1 MLWRKDAAAE
11 AEADLE
17 TCGLAGPFPCG
28 LEDGTE
34 IQNAMELAKAKIMGT
49 DEEQQAADPAEPAEP
64 ATAEAPADP
73 ATPAEPGEQAAD
85 AAGNAPAAVEEPV
98 EEAAEAAEPAE
109 EPVEAPVTAEDMA
122 AEAEAE
128 VQAEAPVAEAEAEV
142 EAEAVAEPE
151 VETTEAPAEPEMEAT
166 DAPAE
171 AAEAPAED
179 DRNLVEKLAD
189 QLTGDDAEEQAAEA
203 PAEEAPAEESPAE
216 DMTAGERIEADT
228 DAETAQ
234 APEAEESVTEEPAAE
249 DDRGL
254 VEQLADQLTGDDAD
268 AEATAGVDAEADA
281 EGEVAAEAGAAPED
295 TAEADAAGE
304 VIAQDVMPE
313 EPVEDA
319 APTAAAATESD
330 ADAEV
335 DVTADEEGVVVEE
348 VTAESTRSA
357 SEEYETQVAGASAT
371 NEGTVLSNTL
381 NRDLTNFE
389 KMVLVGL
396 GGVAVGTLL
405 NNNKEVVSNSGDRI
419 VVQNPDGTYSVLKN
433 DDEILRQPGAVVS
446 TKSFDDG
453 STRTIVDRE
462 DGSRIITVRAADGT
476 VLKRTKVTP
485 DGTSIVLFDDTVAS
499 QPVSRQEF
507 ADYRPAPSVQV
518 SSSDEVALREALMA
532 SMNAS
537 PDRTFSLRQIRE
549 YAQIRDLAPVIEV
562 DAITFNTGS
571 AVITSSQAEELAA
584 LGSAIRDVIAEV
596 PDAVFLIEGH
606 TDTVGNAA
614 YNLALS
620 DRRAESVALALTEYF
635 DVPPENL
642 ITQGYGESDLK
653 VAQAGD
659 IRENRRANVRN
670 ITPLLQ

>member
-1 MLWRKDAAAE
+1 
-11 AEADLE
+11 
-17 TCGLAGPFPCG
+17 
-28 LEDGTE
+28 
-34 IQNAMELAKAKIMGT
+34 
-49 DEEQQAADPAEPAEP
+49 
-64 ATAEAPADP
+64 
-73 ATPAEPGEQAAD
+73 
-85 AAGNAPAAVEEPV
+85 
-98 EEAAEAAEPAE
+98 
-109 EPVEAPVTAEDMA
+109 
-122 AEAEAE
+122 
-128 VQAEAPVAEAEAEV
+128 
-142 EAEAVAEPE
+142 
-151 VETTEAPAEPEMEAT
+151 
-166 DAPAE
+166 
-171 AAEAPAED
+171 
-179 DRNLVEKLAD
+179 
-189 QLTGDDAEEQAAEA
+189 
-203 PAEEAPAEESPAE
+203 
-216 DMTAGERIEADT
+216 MT
-228 DAETAQ
+228 
-234 APEAEESVTEEPAAE
+234 
-249 DDRGL
+249 
-254 VEQLADQLTGDDAD
+254 
-268 AEATAGVDAEADA
+268 
-281 EGEVAAEAGAAPED
+281 AEAGAAPED

-319 APTAAAATESD
+319 APETAAAAEADVAADTE
-330 ADAEV
+330 
-335 DVTADEEGVVVEE
+335 VTADEEGVEVEE
-348 VTAESTRSA
+348 VTAETTRSA
-357 SEEYETQVAGASAT
+357 GEEYETQVAGTSAT

-405 NNNKEVVSNSGDRI
+405 ANNKEVVSNSGDRI

-433 DDEILRQPGAVVS
+433 DDEILRQPGAVIS

-476 VLKRTKVTP
+476 VLKRTKVLA

-507 ADYRPAPSVQV
+507 VNYRPATAVQV
-518 SSSDEVALREALMA
+518 SSSDEGQLREALMA
-532 SMNAS
+532 SMNQN

-584 LGSAIRDVIAEV
+584 LGSAIRDVISEV
-596 PDAVFLIEGH
+596 PNAVFLIEGH